1 LDRGNDVSTPQGSNY
16 QYQVGGSLPVD
27 APTYVVRIA
36 DSELYQGLKA
46 GEFCYVLNS
55 RQMGKS
61 SLQVQTL
68 QRLQAEGIACA
79 TIDISDI
86 GSQQVSPDKWYGGF
100 AYKLASSF
108 NLFDTIEFMT
118 WWREREMLSPVQRLG
133 ELIEQVLLAQAE
145 QKLVIFIDEIDS
157 VLSLKEPLDD
167 FFALIKACYNKR
179 SHKPQYKRLTFALL
193 GVATPSDLIRDKTR
207 SPFNI
212 GQAIHLEG
220 LALAEAMPLAQGL
233 AQKTDNAQ
241 VLLKEILAWTGGQP
255 FLTQKIC
262 KLVLMSSLPITA
274 GDEGA
279 WVENLVRTQV
289 IKNWEA
295 NDEPEHLK
303 TIRDRIIWSQR
314 KGQLLQLY
322 YQILQQGEVKA
333 NDLPEQIELRLSGL
347 VVKQQG
353 KLRLITAF
361 ISLFLTRVGLKMR

>member
-1 LDRGNDVSTPQGSNY
+1 
-16 QYQVGGSLPVD
+16 
-27 APTYVVRIA
+27 
-36 DSELYQGLKA
+36 
-46 GEFCYVLNS
+46 
-55 RQMGKS
+55 
-61 SLQVQTL
+61 
-68 QRLQAEGIACA
+68 
-79 TIDISDI
+79 
-86 GSQQVSPDKWYGGF
+86 
-100 AYKLASSF
+100 
-108 NLFDTIEFMT
+108 MT

-212 GQAIHLEG
+212 GQAIHLAG

-233 AQKTDNAQ
+233 AQKTDNQKA
-241 VLLKEILAWTGGQP
+241 VLKEILAWTGGQP

-262 KLVLMSSLPITA
+262 KLVPLCSLPIAA
-274 GDEGA
+274 GDERA

-303 TIRDRIIWSQR
+303 TIRDRLLWSQR

-322 YQILQQGEVKA
+322 YQILQTGEIKA
-333 NDLPEQIELRLSGL
+333 NDLPEQMELRLSGL
-347 VVKQQG
+347 VIKQQG
-353 KLRLITAF
+353 KLRVYNRIYESIFNRNWVENALAE
-361 ISLFLTRVGLKMR
+361 VGLQPEVAEILTPSKAEIQALEQAASDALRQFEFQQIEA